1 MQFSKYAKGN
11 YLEGKVIVGFIV
23 NKDGY
28 IVETKIEKSAR
39 KELDE
44 EAMRVVTL
52 LPKWIPG
59 KQDGNSIDV

>member
-1 MQFSKYAKGN
+1 M
-11 YLEGKVIVGFIV
+11 EGKVIVGFIV